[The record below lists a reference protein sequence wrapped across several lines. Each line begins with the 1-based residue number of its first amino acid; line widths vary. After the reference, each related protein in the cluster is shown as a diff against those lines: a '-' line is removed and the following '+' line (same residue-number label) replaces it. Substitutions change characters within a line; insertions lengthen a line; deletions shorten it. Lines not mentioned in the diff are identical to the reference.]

1 MIWGQKLATLT
12 EKIHRFSLKWV
23 IDIGAVGIRV
33 RHGSVFSERRGRRG
47 FSEALLQKAAP
58 MRSPPLTHQLAVIA
72 TVVLLFLS
80 VNPAAMGYP
89 LLQLYLEGGTYDTT
103 TQSWFLAPEG
113 SSAGEPFRLWV
124 IGDTSWKGTIEEV
137 RLSMAYNATYRTYDS
152 YGNILR
158 DLVVTFTPTTTGGFG
173 GFTDGSTP
181 GLPQFL
187 QYGAAGTQPVLGDGS
202 KLPAHGIFGANTVW
216 QEWLLGDFSLK
227 DSPMGDFIG
236 SVPPPDTKTLGQIN
250 VYEISVRFSDGA
262 SAHGVSLHF
271 DAYNHVEGGNHA
283 FYRFAPFSHDADG
296 DVSVVPEPGSLVGL
310 AGILLGSS
318 ILGGRSLI
326 RRRRSAA

>member
-124 IGDTSWKGTIEEV
+124 IGDTSLE
-137 RLSMAYNATYRTYDS
+137 
-152 YGNILR
+152 
-158 DLVVTFTPTTTGGFG
+158 
-173 GFTDGSTP
+173 
-181 GLPQFL
+181 
-187 QYGAAGTQPVLGDGS
+187 GD
-202 KLPAHGIFGANTVW
+202 N
-216 QEWLLGDFSLK
+216 
-227 DSPMGDFIG
+227 
-236 SVPPPDTKTLGQIN
+236 
-250 VYEISVRFSDGA
+250 
-262 SAHGVSLHF
+262 
-271 DAYNHVEGGNHA
+271 
-283 FYRFAPFSHDADG
+283 
-296 DVSVVPEPGSLVGL
+296 
-310 AGILLGSS
+310 
-318 ILGGRSLI
+318 
-326 RRRRSAA
+326 